1 KIAARL
7 WEDPFVAVARWEA
20 VYGSRRAVVR
30 DPISD
35 GGPRRVDNRAQFT
48 GLHQVPAAIGIA
60 PNDHLANAN
69 CPDYQLACQVQALA
83 CQPNPVAT
91 LRILGVS
98 MSSAPYVGAAEQR
111 RRRRYSVL
119 SALAAEQYAPLDAE
133 HISVMRDIDANE
145 PFMEQVPYEWFQHVD
160 GKSRVLVLWLDEHAI
175 AFEPKHLLANLEQ
188 LV

>member
-1 KIAARL
+1 
-7 WEDPFVAVARWEA
+7 
-20 VYGSRRAVVR
+20 
-30 DPISD
+30 
-35 GGPRRVDNRAQFT
+35 
-48 GLHQVPAAIGIA
+48 
-60 PNDHLANAN
+60 
-69 CPDYQLACQVQALA
+69 
-83 CQPNPVAT
+83 QPNPVAT

-188 LV
+188 LVKRLQPPPESGCSTNNLLVASIGRIDPPMSSSVRIDYIGPQRTQDLNDMI